1 MSMMIPWRIV
11 VFSNS
16 TLSLP
21 LITLLM
27 QKQWLAGVVIC
38 EPQSYQSQ
46 YLLSCLQNAAIPLC
60 VFSPETAVSV
70 KLWLGQREANLS
82 LIFSFRYKLPVDV
95 LEAVQ
100 FGTFNI
106 HPSALPMF
114 RGPCPVFWQ
123 LKAGQ
128 VQGSLCIHVATDQID
143 AGDIVVQQ
151 AFQIHRLD
159 TYGTLMNQ
167 VSQMAPEL
175 VLELAKSI
183 EQGRGKITG
192 VAQTDL
198 PQYAP
203 VPSVEDCRIRWQQM
217 TAAQIT
223 NLCRACNGAFG
234 GAIFEFNNQ
243 RFNLMQASAIACPA
257 YGTLPGTV
265 LMVAEPEGVII
276 VCNDGAVRLD
286 VIAAAEGV
294 FSAVAFADRY
304 GLDAGMALH

>member
-38 EPQSYQSQ
+38 EPQNYQSQ
-46 YLLSCLQNAAIPLC
+46 HLLSVLQNAAIPLF
-60 VFSPETAVSV
+60 VFSPETAVPV
-70 KLWLGQREANLS
+70 KLWMGQREANLS

-95 LEAVQ
+95 LEAVH

-128 VQGSLCIHVATDQID
+128 VNSALSIHRATDQID

-151 AFQIHRLD
+151 AFQIHPLD
-159 TYGTLMNQ
+159 TYGTLMNH
-167 VSQMAPEL
+167 VSQIAPEL

-183 EQGRGKITG
+183 EQGKISGVVQTG
-192 VAQTDL
+192 LSQC
-198 PQYAP
+198 AP

-217 TAAQIT
+217 TASQIS

-234 GAIFEFNNQ
+234 GAIFVFNNQ
-243 RFNLMQASAIACPA
+243 KLRLIQATAAAYPA

-265 LMVAEPEGVII
+265 VMVAEPEGVII
-276 VCNDGAVRLD
+276 ICNDGAVRLD
-286 VIAAAEGV
+286 VIAAAEGG
-294 FSAVAFADRY
+294 FSAVAFAERY
-304 GLDAGMALH
+304 GLDAGMVLH